1 MSSKSK
7 DKIRVSF
14 KSSGAAEDVTGSC
27 IIITWGK
34 PQRTI
39 MVDCGLSQGGQSL
52 LKGYQANNKR
62 FSVKESTVEY
72 IFVTHAH
79 ADHQGLVPL
88 LFKRGCEGKV
98 IVPEKSKDIVRELQL
113 DSAKIMERDALDLSK
128 RTGKNYPPIYAKHDV
143 DKAIEHTKEYGFNK
157 KIELDEEL
165 SFELI
170 PAGHTLGSAQIILY
184 IKNGGSVKKLAFTG
198 DLGNINTPKLYIN
211 DFKPIQNANLLIGEC
226 TYANK
231 ERSIKAK
238 DRKKDEEK
246 IKSVIQDIMDNGKG
260 SVLFPV
266 FSFMRSQ
273 QILTIIYNL
282 FKDDEN
288 FNIPVI
294 MASPLTSKINKIF
307 SEELEG
313 EELRKWEEILSWD
326 KLTIIS
332 EFEKLENHMKQK
344 TPTIV
349 LASSGMMNAGFSIWV
364 AEQLLPSAYN
374 KILFCGY
381 SVEGTLAWKIK
392 QKKTKTVTINGKAI
406 PSRCG
411 IVNLHSFS
419 SHMQREE
426 LMKYYSGGM
435 GTGTYC
441 KVALNHGNFKDKC
454 EFGKELQEEI
464 SKRNRTDKVVIVNK
478 STEILL

>member
-27 IIITWGK
+27 TIITWGK

-52 LKGYQANNKR
+52 LKEYQANNKK

-72 IFVTHAH
+72 VFITHAH

-98 IVPEKSKDIVRELQL
+98 IVPEKSKDIIRELQL

-157 KIELDEEL
+157 KIELDDEL

-184 IKNGGSVKKLAFTG
+184 IKNGGSIKKLAFTG
-198 DLGNINTPKLYIN
+198 DLGNINTPKLYVN
-211 DFKPIQNANLLIGEC
+211 DFKPIQNANLLVGEC

-273 QILTIIYNL
+273 QILTILYDL
-282 FKDDEN
+282 FKEDDT
-288 FNIPVI
+288 FNIPVV
-294 MASPLTSKINKIF
+294 MASPLTCRINKVF

-313 EELRKWEEILSWD
+313 VDLQKWEEVLSWD
-326 KLTIIS
+326 KLILIS
-332 EFEKLENHMKQK
+332 DFEKLEGQLKQK
-344 TPTIV
+344 QNIV
-349 LASSGMMNAGFSIWV
+349 LASSGMLNAGWSTYC

-411 IVNLHSFS
+411 VVNLHSFS

-441 KVALNHGNFKDKC
+441 KIALNHGNFKDKC

-464 SKRNRTDKVVIVNK
+464 SKRNRTDKVVVVNK